1 MQMMMTFDR
10 ITKRFGPKT
19 AVDDFSAELPVGV
32 HGLLGPNGA
41 GKTTL
46 MRLMAGVLAP
56 SGGQILLDGTP
67 ILTMGQAYRARLG
80 YLPQQFG
87 YYPAFTALDFLLYMA
102 AVKGLPKPYAR
113 AEAAELLERVHLG
126 GEMNQKIKTFSGGMK
141 QRLGVA
147 QAMQGKPDIMILDE
161 PTAGLDP
168 KERIFFRNML
178 ADYAK
183 DKLVLLSTHIV
194 ADVESIA
201 GNVLVMKKG
210 RLLHQGPPQHILQA
224 VEGKVWEGSLPL
236 AEAERLSLEHPVV
249 SLRHQGQ
256 DAFMRLVAGAA
267 PWPGAAPAQ
276 PNLEDLYLYYFADEE
291 VGANGPSAGI

>member
-1 MQMMMTFDR
+1 MQITFDR
-10 ITKRFGPKT
+10 ITKRFGAKL
-19 AVDDFSAELPVGV
+19 AVDDFSADLSCGV

-46 MRLMAGVLAP
+46 IRLMAGILSP
-56 SGGQILLDGTP
+56 SGGRILLDGQP
-67 ILTMGQAYRARLG
+67 ILQLGQQYRANLG

-87 YYPAFTALDFLLYMA
+87 YYPSFTALDFLLYMA
-102 AVKGLPKPYAR
+102 SVKGLPRPYAKVE
-113 AEAAELLERVHLG
+113 AEELLERVRL
-126 GEMNQKIKTFSGGMK
+126 EDVKKQKIKTFSGGMK

-147 QAMQGKPDIMILDE
+147 QAMQGRPGILILDE

-201 GNVLVMKKG
+201 GNVLVMKQGK
-210 RLLHQGPPQHILQA
+210 LLQQGAPVNILGA
-224 VEGKVWEGSLPL
+224 VQGKVWECRLPL
-236 AEAERLSLEHPVV
+236 RQAEILCAEYPVT
-249 SLRHQGQ
+249 SFRHEGA
-256 DAFMRLVAGAA
+256 DAFVRLVADAPPCDGAV
-267 PWPGAAPAQ
+267 GATPS
-276 PNLEDLYLYYFADEE
+276 LEDLYLYYFSDEGVAQHDAA
-291 VGANGPSAGI
+291 VGL